1 METIHTIEG
10 SFGNEFPPIYNHCRV
25 DGLNSTFSL
34 FWKSHPLREHFQ
46 NSARKKIH
54 RNSNRRVVFK
64 FRDFRPREIGDVMIY
79 MTKISPGS
87 SLCSSHY
94 CADIVPKICQG
105 QPQTMYWECS
115 RFHPN
120 QFTFRGVISERVN
133 TATACSEVNSIFSW
147 SLASSQIIIMGNF
160 NYLGIDWS

>member
-1 METIHTIEG
+1 METIHTTEG

-87 SLCSSHY
+87 SLWSSHY

-105 QPQTMYWECS
+105 QPQTMYSVLQISSKSVHFQGSYIRTREHRHS
-115 RFHPN
+115 VLRSEFNIQLKPSFKPN
-120 QFTFRGVISERVN
+120 NNYGQF
-133 TATACSEVNSIFSW
+133 
-147 SLASSQIIIMGNF
+147 
-160 NYLGIDWS
+160 